1 MGLLGTDW
9 PATLVQTGACG
20 RAVTGACGTVV
31 RLMVAS
37 PGRREMEGTNDCT
50 VGRRERPKA
59 RHCT

>member
-1 MGLLGTDW
+1 M
-9 PATLVQTGACG
+9 VQTTSLLHWY
-20 RAVTGACGTVV
+20 RLVLVVQVVTGACGTVV
-31 RLMVAS
+31 GLMVAS